1 MLTEGLAETREKH
14 QDLVEAA
21 EAGLKETEQLREELR
36 ELREAQA
43 AMASQLGKAT
53 EMLERLAGAK
63 LELAA

>member
-1 MLTEGLAETREKH
+1 MLTESLAETREKH

-21 EAGLKETEQLREELR
+21 ETEQLREELR

-53 EMLERLAGAK
+53 EMLERLAGA
-63 LELAA
+63 